1 MKKFSIISMALI
13 FLLNTAAVFQSYNYL
28 KADEFKTWI
37 EADKPMIIVDIQVED
52 EFAAHHFAGSIETN
66 AFPVKTDAMKDK
78 ILPAVEAFK
87 KTGHDVVVICP
98 RGGGGAKK
106 CYSFMK
112 SQGVPDEKLTILK
125 GGVAKWPYKE
135 MLVSTK

>member
-1 MKKFSIISMALI
+1 MKRFSIISMALI

-28 KADEFKTWI
+28 KADEFKAWI
-37 EADKPMIIVDIQVED
+37 EADKPMIIVDIQVKE
-52 EFAAHHFAGSIETN
+52 EFSAHHFAGSIETN
-66 AFPVKTDAMKDK
+66 AFPVDTDALKSK

-87 KTGHDVVVICP
+87 RTGHDVVVICP

-112 SQGVPDEKLTILK
+112 SQGVPEEKITILT
-125 GGVAKWPYKE
+125 GGVAKWPYRE